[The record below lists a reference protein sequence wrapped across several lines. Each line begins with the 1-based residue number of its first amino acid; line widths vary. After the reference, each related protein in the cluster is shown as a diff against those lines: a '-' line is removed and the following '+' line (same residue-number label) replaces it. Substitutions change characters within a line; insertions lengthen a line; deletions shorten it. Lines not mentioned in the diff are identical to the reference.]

1 VHINPKPPYQNEF
14 GRGKKK
20 QKKKKNLMRIFEN
33 FEIQKISK
41 ILENYSNLH

>member
-14 GRGKKK
+14 GRGEKEKM
-20 QKKKKNLMRIFEN
+20 KNLMRTFEN

>member
-1 VHINPKPPYQNEF
+1 MSLGGE
-14 GRGKKK
+14 KKK
-20 QKKKKNLMRIFEN
+20 QKKNLRRIFEN